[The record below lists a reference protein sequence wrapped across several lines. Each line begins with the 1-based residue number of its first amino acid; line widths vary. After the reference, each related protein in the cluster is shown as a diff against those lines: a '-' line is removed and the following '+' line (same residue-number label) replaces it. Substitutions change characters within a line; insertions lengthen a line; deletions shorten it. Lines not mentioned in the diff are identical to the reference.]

1 MNITCV
7 RQQGESL
14 TFLIIPS
21 FTLIGVH
28 FSLDS
33 SSIFVFCTLF
43 LELYKYVNHETT
55 GGETSDSVDQ
65 QNEEYQIK
73 LLKEEEDEAEDED
86 YLCKK
91 TCFALTRH
99 LK

>member
-1 MNITCV
+1 MNITSV

-14 TFLIIPS
+14 TFLIIP
-21 FTLIGVH
+21 FLTLTRVH

-33 SSIFVFCTLF
+33 SSIFVFYTLF
-43 LELYKYVNHETT
+43 LELYKYLNHETT

-65 QNEEYQIK
+65 QNEEFQIK
-73 LLKEEEDEAEDED
+73 LIKEEEDEAEDED

-91 TCFALTRH
+91 TRFPLTRY